1 MMIKKLLI
9 AGALSS
15 GLVVS
20 AAGAAFASTS
30 HHVLTARP
38 AAAQHAKAAEVRS
51 GENSGENSGEQ
62 EGSTPGDGPGG
73 HADPP
78 GNVDH
83 QFTGVE

>member
-1 MMIKKLLI
+1 MMIKRLLI

-20 AAGAAFASTS
+20 AAGAAFASS
-30 HHVLTARP
+30 HHVSAARTAAVHHVT
-38 AAAQHAKAAEVRS
+38 AAPEP
-51 GENSGENSGEQ
+51 SGENSGEQ

-73 HADPP
+73 HADPA
-78 GNVDH
+78 GQNVNH